1 MENLEFEFD
10 KNVADAIAKSGFK
23 YKIFGT
29 KNESFYLGNYFFKFN
44 LKA

>member
-10 KNVADAIAKSGFK
+10 KNVANAIAKSGFK

-29 KNESFYLGNYFFKFN
+29 KNESFYYGNYLF
-44 LKA
+44 LI